1 MTTSNGHLDGA
12 GILVALGI
20 MGGGLFVL
28 CVLYLAADW
37 FTSKRRQRR

>member
-1 MTTSNGHLDGA
+1 MKTSNGHLNGA
-12 GILVALGI
+12 GILMALGI
-20 MGGGLFVL
+20 LGGGLLAL

>member
-1 MTTSNGHLDGA
+1 MTTSNDHLNGA

-20 MGGGLFVL
+20 MGGGLVAL

-37 FTSKRRQRR
+37 FTSKRRRQR